1 MDAFLSDLWNCKL
14 DLGYNAKIAA
24 YWMTATGPMV
34 VADWH
39 CQCQKWS
46 TRQSQSILNSSK
58 FFLTELVYFESQK
71 GLYKDETISF
81 VVLSGWPSEAQFI
94 IFP

>member
-34 VADWH
+34 VPDWH

-46 TRQSQSILNSSK
+46 TLQCTDPKLFCLLRYKIAARLQCDNPSQ
-58 FFLTELVYFESQK
+58 F
-71 GLYKDETISF
+71 
-81 VVLSGWPSEAQFI
+81 
-94 IFP
+94 